1 MDSVTDSESPYTNNN
16 VDDIVKVENTLMEA
30 ETNLS
35 EKEWDA
41 GMELALL
48 NAISRCKP
56 VGIHK
61 HFRIISVQRQ
71 FNQNSPVAC
80 SIKEIWQRLGNFY
93 GMSALDELEEEDEEQ
108 EEEEREE
115 QEKKKGDIKNEFSLP
130 LDDYEQLISEHRQ
143 DDQSIS
149 SVREES
155 DTTISPVLPPTKR
168 TRTSKRD
175 SSPAN
180 SVADSITSN
189 NTPEPEEGKPSRKSS
204 RASSK
209 ATPEPVSKN
218 AGRRTG
224 RSSSTTTS
232 TTNAATSSSNRG
244 NKRQTKRK

>member
-1 MDSVTDSESPYTNNN
+1 M
-16 VDDIVKVENTLMEA
+16 
-30 ETNLS
+30 
-35 EKEWDA
+35 
-41 GMELALL
+41 
-48 NAISRCKP
+48 
-56 VGIHK
+56 
-61 HFRIISVQRQ
+61 
-71 FNQNSPVAC
+71 NQ
-80 SIKEIWQRLGNFY
+80 
-93 GMSALDELEEEDEEQ
+93 EEEDEEQ

-155 DTTISPVLPPTKR
+155 DTTSSPVLPPTKR

-180 SVADSITSN
+180 SVTDSITSN
-189 NTPEPEEGKPSRKSS
+189 NTPEPEEGSYSPNFFFSRGTPLSNYLNHVGKPSRKSS

-209 ATPEPVSKN
+209 ATPEPVNRN

-224 RSSSTTTS
+224 RSTSTTTS

>member
-1 MDSVTDSESPYTNNN
+1 MDTVNDTESPYTSSHL
-16 VDDIVKVENTLMEA
+16 DDIVKVEHTMMDD
-30 ETNLS
+30 THFGD
-35 EKEWDA
+35 KEWDA

-80 SIKEIWQRLGNFY
+80 SIKEIWQRLGDFY
-93 GMSALDELEEEDEEQ
+93 GMAALDELEEEDEEQ

-115 QEKKKGDIKNEFSLP
+115 EEKKKGDVKNEFSLP

-149 SVREES
+149 SIREES
-155 DTTISPVLPPTKR
+155 DATSSPVLPPTKR
-168 TRTSKRD
+168 TRISKRD

-180 SVADSITSN
+180 SVTDSITSNN

-204 RASSK
+204 RSNPKS
-209 ATPEPVSKN
+209 TPEPASRSG
-218 AGRRTG
+218 GRRAG
-224 RSSSTTTS
+224 RSSSTASNAS
-232 TTNAATSSSNRG
+232 TNNRG